1 MERLELLGRL
11 RVHVT
16 VRMQTAGP
24 TPVGAPEVADLRI
37 GGDTKQLAG
46 APQRTHPAW
55 LLAS

>member
-11 RVHVT
+11 RVRAA

-24 TPVGAPEVADLRI
+24 TPVGAREVADLRI

>member
-11 RVHVT
+11 RVRIA
-16 VRMQTAGP
+16 VRMQTTGP
-24 TPVGAPEVADLRI
+24 TPIGAREVADLRI
-37 GGDTKQLAG
+37 GGDTKQLTG

>member
-11 RVHVT
+11 RVRAA

-24 TPVGAPEVADLRI
+24 TPVGAREVADLRI
-37 GGDTKQLAG
+37 GSDTKQLAG